1 MHEPSLKRSVTLTG
15 MMFYGIGTILG
26 AGIYVL
32 TGKVS
37 LYAGYFTPFSFLFS
51 GILAAFT
58 GLSYAELASRYPK
71 SAGEV
76 YYVHKA
82 FNLKTLSRVV
92 GALVIIS
99 GLVSGATLVRG
110 FVGYWEYFFSWET
123 WVVILFITS
132 LLGILAGWGI
142 GPSIVIIILITIV
155 EILGLVLVIYYGV
168 QSPTFEL
175 FTNNLKL
182 DDFFNSFSGIMTGT
196 VLAFYA
202 FIGFEDMVNLAE
214 EVKEPKR
221 NIPWAIIGAMA
232 ISSLLYI
239 LVSTVAVS
247 TIDLASLRNTDAPMA
262 LIIERTSSLSP
273 KIIGFIG
280 LVAIING
287 ALVQMIMASRVLYGM
302 GKQGLIH
309 HFFARVNRYTRTPL
323 FSTFVVCL
331 IILSLAL
338 FFPVETLAK
347 FASLVILVVFT
358 LINLSLI
365 FIKKRIG
372 PDPGA
377 FYVPIIIPIIGTTLC
392 FIICVVEFVKT
403 FT

>member
-1 MHEPSLKRSVTLTG
+1 MKEPSLKRSVTLTG

-32 TGKVS
+32 TGKVA
-37 LYAGYFTPFSFLFS
+37 LYAGYFTPFAFLFS

-82 FNLKTLSRVV
+82 FNFKTLSRVV

-99 GLVSGATLVRG
+99 GLISGATLIRG
-110 FVGYWEYFFSWET
+110 FVGYWEYFFSWES
-123 WVVILFITS
+123 WVVILFITT
-132 LLGILAGWGI
+132 LLGSLAGWGI
-142 GPSIVIIILITIV
+142 GPTIVIIILITVV
-155 EILGLVLVIYYGV
+155 EMLGLVLVIYYGV

-175 FTNNLKL
+175 FTNHLHL
-182 DDFFNSFSGIMTGT
+182 EDFFNSFSGIMTGT

-214 EVKEPKR
+214 EVKEPKTS
-221 NIPWAIIGAMA
+221 IPWAIIGAMA

-239 LVSTVAVS
+239 VVAIVAVS
-247 TIDLASLRNTDAPMA
+247 AIDLASLQNTDAPMA
-262 LIIERTSSLSP
+262 LIIEKTSDLSP
-273 KIIGFIG
+273 KVIGFIG
-280 LVAIING
+280 LISIING

-309 HFFARVNRYTRTPL
+309 KLFARVNHYTRTPL
-323 FSTFVVCL
+323 FATFMVCL
-331 IILSLAL
+331 IILTLAL
-338 FFPVETLAK
+338 FFPVESLAK
-347 FASLVILVVFT
+347 SASLVILAVFF

-372 PDPGA
+372 PDPES
-377 FYVPIIIPIIGTTLC
+377 FYVPIIIPVIGTILC
-392 FIICVVEFVKT
+392 FIICIVEFVKI
-403 FT
+403 FS

>member
-1 MHEPSLKRSVTLTG
+1 MHGPTLKRTITLSS
-15 MMFYGIGTILG
+15 MMFFGIGTILG

-76 YYVHKA
+76 YYVNKA

-99 GLVSGATLVRG
+99 GLISGATLVRG

-123 WVVILFITS
+123 WVVILFITT
-132 LLGILAGWGI
+132 LLGTLAGWGI
-142 GPSIVIIILITIV
+142 GPTIIVVVIITIL
-155 EILGLVLVIYYGV
+155 EMLGLVMVIYYGV
-168 QSPTFEL
+168 QSPTFDL
-175 FTNNLKL
+175 FTNNLRL
-182 DDFFNSFSGIMTGT
+182 DEFFVSAPGILTGT

-214 EVKEPKR
+214 EVIEPKI
-221 NIPWAIIGAMA
+221 NVPWGIIGAMA
-232 ISSLLYI
+232 ISSVLYI
-239 LVSTVAVS
+239 IVSIVAVS
-247 TIDLASLRNTDAPMA
+247 AIDLTSLQNTDAPMA
-262 LIIERTSSLSP
+262 LIIERTSDLSP

-280 LVAIING
+280 LISIING

-302 GKQGLIH
+302 GKQHLLPAL
-309 HFFARVNRYTRTPL
+309 FARVNSYTRTPL
-323 FSTFVVCL
+323 FATFVVAL
-331 IILSLAL
+331 IILAMAL
-338 FFPVETLAK
+338 FFPVETLARS
-347 FASLVILVVFT
+347 ASLVILAVFT
-358 LINLSLI
+358 LVNLSLVV
-365 FIKKRIG
+365 IKKKLG
-372 PDPGA
+372 KDPES
-377 FYVPIIIPIIGTTLC
+377 FYVPILIPIIGTILC
-392 FIICVVEFVKT
+392 FIICGVELFKT
-403 FT
+403 FS